1 MRPALTDVDH
11 VTLCVSDL
19 EKSIAF
25 YRNVLGAKLRAQWA
39 TGCYFE
45 LGILWLCLEQSDSVT
60 PRSDDSHIAFST
72 TGDLTDWDNHLRQN
86 AQIWKE
92 NRSPDPSVYF
102 LDPDG
107 HKLELHSGTLASRL
121 AHYSTR
127 SDVTLY
133 D

>member
-1 MRPALTDVDH
+1 MGHWLLFRIGT
-11 VTLCVSDL
+11 
-19 EKSIAF
+19 
-25 YRNVLGAKLRAQWA
+25 
-39 TGCYFE
+39 
-45 LGILWLCLEQSDSVT
+45 LWLCLEKSDGVT

-72 TGDLTDWDNHLRQN
+72 TGDLTDWDNHLRQH

-92 NRSPDPSVYF
+92 NRSPDPSVYV

-127 SDVTLY
+127 TDVTLY